1 MIGLVGRDLLESRG
15 VLYFEMCLRSLV
27 MFIDSRGGGVWGLVS
42 VYLLSLSYLGVSCW
56 RKRLVVYNRNDVV
69 IICHSAGVEPLRT
82 IGHALLYNIDAS
94 IILLSAH
101 VILLKTQPGLPFIY
115 TAVKIPPTPS

>member
-1 MIGLVGRDLLESRG
+1 MFGAGVCISSLTIISWSFLLAKAFGSLLLVN
-15 VLYFEMCLRSLV
+15 
-27 MFIDSRGGGVWGLVS
+27 
-42 VYLLSLSYLGVSCW
+42 
-56 RKRLVVYNRNDVV
+56 NRNDVV

-115 TAVKIPPTPS
+115 TAVKILPTPS